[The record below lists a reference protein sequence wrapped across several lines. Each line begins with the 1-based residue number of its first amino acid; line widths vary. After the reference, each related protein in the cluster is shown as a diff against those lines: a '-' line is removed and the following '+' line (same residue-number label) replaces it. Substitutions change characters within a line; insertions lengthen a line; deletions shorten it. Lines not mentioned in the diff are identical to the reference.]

1 MTSLRVRLLLVSI
14 GLCAQLYCAP
24 GFAAE
29 RGALSTQL
37 NVSGAVLHPGSFD
50 LAALQALPAVTQTA
64 GTSVYTGVNLWS
76 FLSKVV
82 GLKGDA
88 AAMHPSLAMYVVA
101 TGSDGYRV
109 VVALAEL
116 DPEFGN
122 QPDLVAYAVGGAA
135 LGANGFARLVVP
147 NDGKGGRSVSNLV
160 SLEVFL
166 APAAR

>member
-1 MTSLRVRLLLVSI
+1 MTSLRVRHLLLSI
-14 GLCAQLYCAP
+14 GLCAQLHCTMA
-24 GFAAE
+24 FAAG
-29 RGALSTQL
+29 RGAVSTQVS
-37 NVSGAVLHPGSFD
+37 VSGAVLHPGNFD
-50 LAALQALPAVTQTA
+50 LEALQALPAVTQTA
-64 GTSVYTGVNLWS
+64 GTSVYTGVSLWGL
-76 FLSKVV
+76 LSKVA

-109 VVALAEL
+109 VISLAEL

-122 QPDLVAYAVGGAA
+122 QPDLIAYAVGGAG

-160 SLEVFL
+160 SLDVFV
-166 APAAR
+166 APAPR